1 MLHPLRMLTGMTEIA
16 ASITR
21 SAGGGKIT
29 RAAIRPM
36 MVEEM
41 TRRSRLVE
49 EEPAK
54 DTEMDH
60 HSRRP
65 EEMGINLVLHPDKRV
80 SLMVMYRV
88 PRLLKFFPPWPS
100 VSKNRRDCLLR

>member
-1 MLHPLRMLTGMTEIA
+1 MLHPPRMLTGMTEIA

-29 RAAIRPM
+29 HVAICPM

-41 TRRSRLVE
+41 TWRSRLVE

-54 DTEMDH
+54 EMEMDH
-60 HSRRP
+60 HSCRP
-65 EEMGINLVLHPDKRV
+65 EEMGINLVLHPDRRV

-88 PRLLKFFPPWPS
+88 P
-100 VSKNRRDCLLR
+100 